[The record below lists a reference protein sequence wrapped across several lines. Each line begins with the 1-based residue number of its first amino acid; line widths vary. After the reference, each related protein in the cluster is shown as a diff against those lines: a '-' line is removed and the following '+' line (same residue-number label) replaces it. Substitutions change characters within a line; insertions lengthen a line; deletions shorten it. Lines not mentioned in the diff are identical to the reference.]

1 METQK
6 VKWYR
11 EHLDDSLETLI
22 HEDNILNFD
31 AQCVRKKS
39 NISKSHDI
47 YKFDNL
53 NFNPELLLKDIP
65 HVSPKL
71 KTLLDKIEILD
82 KEDMKKH
89 GKLFKHFIFSDLKSN
104 SAGIKLIASAMIA
117 KKYDLGYIAEP
128 LQGAVK
134 TPPENTTK
142 SNDSTPKMSPVAPPA
157 ETDEKQKNK
166 KKFKK
171 IELLTDTDLRKTK
184 QNNFYLLTSVG
195 LYDQNI
201 TVTMKKH
208 ILSTF
213 NKRPDNI
220 NGDLCRFILMDS
232 GFKEGIDLFDIKY
245 IHIFEPSVVSADQ
258 KQVIGRGTRTCGQ
271 KGLQFH
277 PTRGWPLHV
286 FVYDLSIPD
295 KLQPSM
301 MGAKSAIELYLKA
314 MNMDIRL
321 LNFAHELEKTSVFGS
336 VDYELNKNI
345 HSFSIPNDEDEEELP
360 PGSEFIYGG
369 TKEPKVR
376 LKIRDGPPI
385 LLPSKPSTENN
396 IILPNG
402 VILATQPT
410 ERLKF
415 HDLRKHIREHF
426 ADFTWDNVK
435 MENLCADKT
444 TGGAGD
450 VIKYT
455 PTQDFIRHY
464 FTPQNPVKGLLLHHS
479 VGTGKCHAKD
489 TPIILYDGSIKMVQD
504 IKIGD
509 LLMGDDSTPRKVLSL
524 ATGVDDLYDIIPV
537 KGDKYTVNSEHIL
550 CLKPTN
556 LGIKHDKNN
565 KTNPYQAIYINKTGK
580 VSCNKFK
587 NIEDAQ
593 LFMNEIQKDNI
604 VEIPVND
611 YLKLPVNSKK
621 NLKGYKVDVEFPY
634 KDVLFDPYIIGYWLG
649 DGSQRDPVISTQ
661 DSTVL
666 YYLFKELPK
675 QNLLLNY
682 QSGYDYRITGIK
694 GVNPFLKSLQY
705 YNLINNKHIPNDYKI
720 NDRETRLQIL
730 AGLLDSD
737 GYCDNKCYE
746 ITQKNK
752 ILADDI
758 LFLCRSLG
766 FAAYMTEC
774 SKSCMYKGE
783 KKTGTYYRIN
793 ISGNELYNI
802 PVKIQRKKAFQRL
815 QKKNV
820 LVTGITVK
828 NIGKGDYFGFTLD
841 GNNRYLL
848 GDFTVTHNTC
858 SAIAAATSSF
868 EKQGYTI
875 LWVTRTTL
883 KSDIWKN
890 MFEQVCNEDIREKIV
905 NNGLV
910 IPDDNKKRIRLVSKA
925 WRIRP
930 MSYKQFSNLV
940 SKQNAFYKTLV
951 KINGDVD
958 PLRKTLL
965 IIDEAHK
972 LYGGGDLS
980 TIERPDM
987 TALHQS
993 LMNSYQISGADSVK
1007 LLLMT
1012 ATPVTQDPMELIKLM
1027 NLCKLSSE
1035 QMPTEFTEFSEKY
1048 LDDEGNFTKKGEEQ
1062 YLEDIAGHISYLN
1075 REKDARQ
1082 FAQPIIQHIDVP
1094 ITDNIEEIEKF
1105 DKKEVRRYME
1115 SDITELKKKIEE
1127 NNKELQGEVDEI
1139 DTNSFN
1145 YLYKK
1150 CDGLEEPQKKKCE
1163 KVVRQNIKDLVHEA
1177 KADVDKIKKD
1187 IKDLR
1192 EELKNKNLLKKTH
1205 LSTVADNMDK
1215 LKPEYEKYKGSLYYN
1230 VKTNCG
1236 KTIKSTSHL
1245 KEEIKEHPTVILFDK
1260 QIDDYNN
1267 RIAELQN
1274 NLKNDMNN
1282 YKNRIKQIRLLLKT
1296 DLNDL
1301 EKSVVRMT
1309 IKQEQKTMKHLLKEK
1324 TKETTAT
1331 IDEIKQSIKKTQKRR
1346 DKKYKKIRNTIK
1358 QIISDERREA
1368 KQEKAHEKKL
1378 RKTLRKTGEY
1388 SEFKDN
1394 RIKNLVDTYANLI
1407 DKDLEEMDK
1416 KEMEAALEKKEA
1428 KEAKQ
1433 REKEQEKAHK
1443 KAEKER
1449 EKSEKRAT
1457 KKAEK
1462 EREKEAKKKAKQDAK
1477 MAEREARKTK
1487 KNKK

>member
-11 EHLDDSLETLI
+11 EHLDDNLENLI

-39 NISKSHDI
+39 NISKSYDI

-53 NFNPELLLKDIP
+53 NFNPKLLLNDIP
-65 HVSPKL
+65 NVSPKL
-71 KTLLDKIEILD
+71 KTLLDKIEKLD

-89 GKLFKHFIFSDLKSN
+89 GKLFKHFIFSDIKSN
-104 SAGIKLIASAMIA
+104 SAGIKLIASAMLA
-117 KKYDLGYIAEP
+117 KKYNLGYIAEP
-128 LQGAVK
+128 LHGAAK
-134 TPPENTTK
+134 TSDENSK
-142 SNDSTPKMSPVAPPA
+142 QSNDSTPISSPVAKPA
-157 ETDEKQKNK
+157 ETDDKKKNK

-171 IELLTDTDLRKTK
+171 IELLSDADLLKTT

-201 TVTMKKH
+201 TVAMKKH

-220 NGDLCRFILMDS
+220 NGELCRFILMDS

-245 IHIFEPSVVSADQ
+245 VHIFEPSVVSADQ

-271 KGLQFH
+271 KGLKFH
-277 PTRGWPLHV
+277 PSRGWPLHV
-286 FVYDLSIPD
+286 FVYDLSIPE

-301 MGAKSAIELYLKA
+301 MGAKTAIELYLKA
-314 MNMDIRL
+314 MNMDVRL

-376 LKIRDGPPI
+376 LKIREGPPI
-385 LLPSKPSTENN
+385 VLPSKPPTENN

-402 VILATQPT
+402 IILAAQPT
-410 ERLKF
+410 KRLGF

-426 ADFTWDNVK
+426 ADFAWDNVK
-435 MENLCADKT
+435 MENLCANKT

-479 VGTGKCHAKD
+479 VGTGK
-489 TPIILYDGSIKMVQD
+489 
-504 IKIGD
+504 
-509 LLMGDDSTPRKVLSL
+509 
-524 ATGVDDLYDIIPV
+524 
-537 KGDKYTVNSEHIL
+537 
-550 CLKPTN
+550 
-556 LGIKHDKNN
+556 
-565 KTNPYQAIYINKTGK
+565 
-580 VSCNKFK
+580 
-587 NIEDAQ
+587 
-593 LFMNEIQKDNI
+593 
-604 VEIPVND
+604 
-611 YLKLPVNSKK
+611 
-621 NLKGYKVDVEFPY
+621 
-634 KDVLFDPYIIGYWLG
+634 
-649 DGSQRDPVISTQ
+649 
-661 DSTVL
+661 
-666 YYLFKELPK
+666 
-675 QNLLLNY
+675 
-682 QSGYDYRITGIK
+682 
-694 GVNPFLKSLQY
+694 
-705 YNLINNKHIPNDYKI
+705 
-720 NDRETRLQIL
+720 
-730 AGLLDSD
+730 
-737 GYCDNKCYE
+737 
-746 ITQKNK
+746 
-752 ILADDI
+752 
-758 LFLCRSLG
+758 
-766 FAAYMTEC
+766 
-774 SKSCMYKGE
+774 
-783 KKTGTYYRIN
+783 
-793 ISGNELYNI
+793 
-802 PVKIQRKKAFQRL
+802 
-815 QKKNV
+815 
-820 LVTGITVK
+820 
-828 NIGKGDYFGFTLD
+828 
-841 GNNRYLL
+841 
-848 GDFTVTHNTC
+848 TC
-858 SAIAAATSSF
+858 SAIAASTSSF

-905 NNGLV
+905 NHGLV
-910 IPDDNKKRIRLVSKA
+910 IPEDNKKRIRLVSKA

-940 SKQNAFYKTLV
+940 SKQNSFYKTLV
-951 KINGDVD
+951 KINGDID

-987 TALHQS
+987 SALHQS
-993 LMNSYQISGADSVK
+993 LMNSYQVSGADSVK

-1012 ATPVTQDPMELIKLM
+1012 ATPVTQDPMELIKLI
-1027 NLCKLSSE
+1027 NLCKLPDE
-1035 QMPTEFTEFSEKY
+1035 QMPTEFTEFSNKY
-1048 LDDEGNFTKKGEEQ
+1048 LDEQGNFTEKGKDQ

-1094 ITDNIEEIEKF
+1094 ITENIEDIEKF

-1115 SDITELKKKIEE
+1115 SDITDLKKKIEE
-1127 NNKELQGEVDEI
+1127 NNKALQTEVDEI

-1150 CDGLEEPQKKKCE
+1150 CDGIEEPQRNNCE
-1163 KVVRQNIKDLVHEA
+1163 KIVRQNIKDLVNEA

-1192 EELKNKNLLKKTH
+1192 EELKNKNLLKRTNM
-1205 LSTVADNMDK
+1205 SAIADNMDN
-1215 LKPEYEKYKGSLYYN
+1215 LSNEYDKYKGSLYYN
-1230 VKTNCG
+1230 LKSKCG
-1236 KTIKSTSHL
+1236 KTIKSTSQL
-1245 KEEIKEHPTVILFDK
+1245 KEKIKEHPTVVLFDK
-1260 QIDDYNN
+1260 QIDAYNN
-1267 RIAELQN
+1267 RITELQN
-1274 NLKNDMNN
+1274 NLKHDMNN

-1301 EKSVVRMT
+1301 EKNVVRMT
-1309 IKQEQKTMKHLLKEK
+1309 IKQEQKTMKHLMKEK
-1324 TKETTAT
+1324 TKETTVA
-1331 IDEIKQSIKKTQKRR
+1331 IDDIKKSIKKTQKKR
-1346 DKKYKKIRNTIK
+1346 DKKYKTIRNTVK
-1358 QIISDERREA
+1358 QIIRDEKSEV
-1368 KQEKAHEKKL
+1368 KQEQNNEKKL

-1388 SEFKDN
+1388 TEFNDE
-1394 RIKNLVDTYANLI
+1394 RIKKLVDTYSNLI
-1407 DKDLEEMDK
+1407 DKDLAEMDK
-1416 KEMEAALEKKEA
+1416 REMEAALEKKEA
-1428 KEAKQ
+1428 KEEKQ
-1433 REKEQEKAHK
+1433 REKEQEKL
-1443 KAEKER
+1443 ER
-1449 EKSEKRAT
+1449 RAT

-1462 EREKEAKKKAKQDAK
+1462 EREKEAKKQSKQDAK
-1477 MAEREARKTK
+1477 IADREARKTK

>member
-39 NISKSHDI
+39 NISKSYDI

-53 NFNPELLLKDIP
+53 NFNPELLLNDIP
-65 HVSPKL
+65 NYSPKL
-71 KTLLDKIEILD
+71 KTLLDKIEKLD

-104 SAGIKLIASAMIA
+104 SAGIKLIASAMLA
-117 KKYDLGYIAEP
+117 KKYNLGYIAEP
-128 LQGAVK
+128 LQSASK
-134 TPPENTTK
+134 TTDENSKT
-142 SNDSTPKMSPVAPPA
+142 SNHSTPKSSPVERPA
-157 ETDEKQKNK
+157 ETDEKQKTK

-171 IELLTDTDLRKTK
+171 IELLSDADLLKTK

-201 TVTMKKH
+201 TIAIKKH

-220 NGDLCRFILMDS
+220 NGELCRFILMDS

-271 KGLQFH
+271 KGLKFH

-286 FVYDLSIPD
+286 FVYDLSIPE

-301 MGAKSAIELYLKA
+301 MGAKTAIELYLKA

-321 LNFAHELEKTSVFGS
+321 LNFAHELEQKSVYGS

-376 LKIRDGPPI
+376 LKIRDGPAI
-385 LLPSKPSTENN
+385 IIPSKPPTENN
-396 IILPNG
+396 FILPNG
-402 VILATQPT
+402 IILATQPT

-415 HDLRKHIREHF
+415 NDLRKHIREHF
-426 ADFTWDNVK
+426 ADFEWDNVK
-435 MENLCADKT
+435 MENLCASKT

-479 VGTGKCHAKD
+479 VGTGK
-489 TPIILYDGSIKMVQD
+489 
-504 IKIGD
+504 
-509 LLMGDDSTPRKVLSL
+509 
-524 ATGVDDLYDIIPV
+524 
-537 KGDKYTVNSEHIL
+537 
-550 CLKPTN
+550 
-556 LGIKHDKNN
+556 
-565 KTNPYQAIYINKTGK
+565 
-580 VSCNKFK
+580 
-587 NIEDAQ
+587 
-593 LFMNEIQKDNI
+593 
-604 VEIPVND
+604 
-611 YLKLPVNSKK
+611 
-621 NLKGYKVDVEFPY
+621 
-634 KDVLFDPYIIGYWLG
+634 
-649 DGSQRDPVISTQ
+649 
-661 DSTVL
+661 
-666 YYLFKELPK
+666 
-675 QNLLLNY
+675 
-682 QSGYDYRITGIK
+682 
-694 GVNPFLKSLQY
+694 
-705 YNLINNKHIPNDYKI
+705 
-720 NDRETRLQIL
+720 
-730 AGLLDSD
+730 
-737 GYCDNKCYE
+737 
-746 ITQKNK
+746 
-752 ILADDI
+752 
-758 LFLCRSLG
+758 
-766 FAAYMTEC
+766 
-774 SKSCMYKGE
+774 
-783 KKTGTYYRIN
+783 
-793 ISGNELYNI
+793 
-802 PVKIQRKKAFQRL
+802 
-815 QKKNV
+815 
-820 LVTGITVK
+820 
-828 NIGKGDYFGFTLD
+828 
-841 GNNRYLL
+841 
-848 GDFTVTHNTC
+848 TC

-905 NNGLV
+905 NSGLV
-910 IPDDNKKRIRLVSKA
+910 IPEDNKKRIRLVSKA

-987 TALHQS
+987 SALHQS
-993 LMNSYQISGADSVK
+993 LMNSYQVSGTDSVK

-1012 ATPVTQDPMELIKLM
+1012 ATPVTQDPMELIKLI
-1027 NLCKLSSE
+1027 NLCKLPDE
-1035 QMPTEFTEFSEKY
+1035 QMPAEFTEFSEKY
-1048 LDDEGNFTKKGEEQ
+1048 LDDQGNFTEKGENQ

-1094 ITDNIEEIEKF
+1094 ITENIAEIEKF

-1115 SDITELKKKIEE
+1115 SDISDLKKKIEE

-1145 YLYKK
+1145 HLYKK

-1163 KVVRQNIKDLVHEA
+1163 KVVRQNIKDLVNEA
-1177 KADVDKIKKD
+1177 KSDVDKIKKD

-1192 EELKNKNLLKKTH
+1192 EELKNKNLLKKTNM
-1205 LSTVADNMDK
+1205 SAIADNMDK

-1230 VKTNCG
+1230 LKTNCG

-1267 RIAELQN
+1267 RITELQN

-1309 IKQEQKTMKHLLKEK
+1309 IKQEQKTMKHLIKEK
-1324 TKETTAT
+1324 TKETTVA
-1331 IDEIKQSIKKTQKRR
+1331 IDEIKTSIKKTQKKR

-1388 SEFKDN
+1388 TEFKDE
-1394 RIKNLVDTYANLI
+1394 RIQNLVDTYANLI
-1407 DKDLEEMDK
+1407 DKDLDELDK

-1433 REKEQEKAHK
+1433 REKEREKAHK

-1477 MAEREARKTK
+1477 LAEREARKTK
-1487 KNKK
+1487 KNKDKK

>member
-11 EHLDDSLETLI
+11 EHLDDSLETFI

-39 NISKSHDI
+39 NISKSYDI

-53 NFNPELLLKDIP
+53 NFNPELLLNDIP
-65 HVSPKL
+65 NVSPKL
-71 KTLLDKIEILD
+71 KTLLDKIEKLD

-104 SAGIKLIASAMIA
+104 SAGIKLIASAMLA
-117 KKYDLGYIAEP
+117 KKYDLGYIAKP
-128 LQGAVK
+128 LQGIVN
-134 TPPENTTK
+134 PPQENATK
-142 SNDSTPKMSPVAPPA
+142 SNQSTPTSSPIAKPA
-157 ETDEKQKNK
+157 ETDENQKNK

-171 IELLTDTDLRKTK
+171 IELLSDTDLRKTK

-201 TVTMKKH
+201 TVTIKKH

-220 NGDLCRFILMDS
+220 NGELCRFILMDS

-271 KGLQFH
+271 KGLKFH

-321 LNFAHELEKTSVFGS
+321 LNFAHELEKTSVYGS

-345 HSFSIPNDEDEEELP
+345 HSFSIPNNEDEEQLP

-385 LLPSKPSTENN
+385 VLPTKPPTENN

-410 ERLKF
+410 KRLGF
-415 HDLRKHIREHF
+415 HELRKHIREHF

-435 MENLCADKT
+435 MENLCAPKT
-444 TGGAGD
+444 TGGSGD

-455 PTQDFIRHY
+455 PTQDFIRNY
-464 FTPQNPVKGLLLHHS
+464 FTPQNPAKGLLLHHS
-479 VGTGKCHAKD
+479 VGTGK
-489 TPIILYDGSIKMVQD
+489 
-504 IKIGD
+504 
-509 LLMGDDSTPRKVLSL
+509 
-524 ATGVDDLYDIIPV
+524 
-537 KGDKYTVNSEHIL
+537 
-550 CLKPTN
+550 
-556 LGIKHDKNN
+556 
-565 KTNPYQAIYINKTGK
+565 
-580 VSCNKFK
+580 
-587 NIEDAQ
+587 
-593 LFMNEIQKDNI
+593 
-604 VEIPVND
+604 
-611 YLKLPVNSKK
+611 
-621 NLKGYKVDVEFPY
+621 
-634 KDVLFDPYIIGYWLG
+634 
-649 DGSQRDPVISTQ
+649 
-661 DSTVL
+661 
-666 YYLFKELPK
+666 
-675 QNLLLNY
+675 
-682 QSGYDYRITGIK
+682 
-694 GVNPFLKSLQY
+694 
-705 YNLINNKHIPNDYKI
+705 
-720 NDRETRLQIL
+720 
-730 AGLLDSD
+730 
-737 GYCDNKCYE
+737 
-746 ITQKNK
+746 
-752 ILADDI
+752 
-758 LFLCRSLG
+758 
-766 FAAYMTEC
+766 
-774 SKSCMYKGE
+774 
-783 KKTGTYYRIN
+783 
-793 ISGNELYNI
+793 
-802 PVKIQRKKAFQRL
+802 
-815 QKKNV
+815 
-820 LVTGITVK
+820 
-828 NIGKGDYFGFTLD
+828 
-841 GNNRYLL
+841 
-848 GDFTVTHNTC
+848 TC

-868 EKQGYTI
+868 EKHGYTI

-905 NNGLV
+905 NHGLV
-910 IPDDNKKRIRLVSKA
+910 IPEDNKKRIRLVSKA

-987 TALHQS
+987 SALHQS
-993 LMNSYQISGADSVK
+993 LMSSYQISGADSVK

-1012 ATPVTQDPMELIKLM
+1012 ATPVTQDPMELIKLI
-1027 NLCKLSSE
+1027 NLCKLPSE
-1035 QMPTEFTEFSEKY
+1035 QMPTEFTEFSDTY
-1048 LDDEGNFTKKGEEQ
+1048 LDEEGNFTEKGKDQ

-1082 FAQPIIQHIDVP
+1082 FAQPIIQHIEVP
-1094 ITDNIEEIEKF
+1094 IANNIEEIEKF

-1115 SDITELKKKIEE
+1115 SDISDLKKKIEE

-1150 CDGLEEPQKKKCE
+1150 CDALEEPQKKKCE
-1163 KVVRQNIKDLVHEA
+1163 KVVRQNIKDLVHES
-1177 KADVDKIKKD
+1177 KSDVDKIKKD

-1192 EELKNKNLLKKTH
+1192 EELKNKNLLKKTNM
-1205 LSTVADNMDK
+1205 SAITDNMDK
-1215 LKPEYEKYKGSLYYN
+1215 LKPEYDKYKGSLYYN
-1230 VKTNCG
+1230 LKTNCG
-1236 KTIKSTSHL
+1236 KTIKSVSHL
-1245 KEEIKEHPTVILFDK
+1245 REEIKEHPTVILFDK

-1267 RIAELQN
+1267 RISELQN

-1301 EKSVVRMT
+1301 EKSVVRLT
-1309 IKQEQKTMKHLLKEK
+1309 IKQEQKTMKNLIKEK
-1324 TKETTAT
+1324 TKETTVA
-1331 IDEIKQSIKKTQKRR
+1331 IDEIKKSIKKTQKKR

-1358 QIISDERREA
+1358 QIISDERRES

-1388 SEFKDN
+1388 TEFNDE
-1394 RIKNLVDTYANLI
+1394 RIRNLVDTYSNLI

-1416 KEMEAALEKKEA
+1416 KEMEAVLEKKEA

-1433 REKEQEKAHK
+1433 REKEQEKARK
-1443 KAEKER
+1443 KEEKER
-1449 EKSEKRAT
+1449 EKTERRAT

-1477 MAEREARKTK
+1477 NAEREARKTK
-1487 KNKK
+1487 KNKDKK

>member
-71 KTLLDKIEILD
+71 KTLLDKIENLD

-142 SNDSTPKMSPVAPPA
+142 SNDSTPTTDPVATPA
-157 ETDEKQKNK
+157 ETVDKQKNK

-286 FVYDLSIPD
+286 FVYDLSIPE

-301 MGAKSAIELYLKA
+301 MGAKTAIELYLKA

-345 HSFSIPNDEDEEELP
+345 HSFSIPNDEDQEELP

-479 VGTGKCHAKD
+479 VGTGK
-489 TPIILYDGSIKMVQD
+489 
-504 IKIGD
+504 
-509 LLMGDDSTPRKVLSL
+509 
-524 ATGVDDLYDIIPV
+524 
-537 KGDKYTVNSEHIL
+537 
-550 CLKPTN
+550 
-556 LGIKHDKNN
+556 
-565 KTNPYQAIYINKTGK
+565 
-580 VSCNKFK
+580 
-587 NIEDAQ
+587 
-593 LFMNEIQKDNI
+593 
-604 VEIPVND
+604 
-611 YLKLPVNSKK
+611 
-621 NLKGYKVDVEFPY
+621 
-634 KDVLFDPYIIGYWLG
+634 
-649 DGSQRDPVISTQ
+649 
-661 DSTVL
+661 
-666 YYLFKELPK
+666 
-675 QNLLLNY
+675 
-682 QSGYDYRITGIK
+682 
-694 GVNPFLKSLQY
+694 
-705 YNLINNKHIPNDYKI
+705 
-720 NDRETRLQIL
+720 
-730 AGLLDSD
+730 
-737 GYCDNKCYE
+737 
-746 ITQKNK
+746 
-752 ILADDI
+752 
-758 LFLCRSLG
+758 
-766 FAAYMTEC
+766 
-774 SKSCMYKGE
+774 
-783 KKTGTYYRIN
+783 
-793 ISGNELYNI
+793 
-802 PVKIQRKKAFQRL
+802 
-815 QKKNV
+815 
-820 LVTGITVK
+820 
-828 NIGKGDYFGFTLD
+828 
-841 GNNRYLL
+841 
-848 GDFTVTHNTC
+848 TC

-1027 NLCKLSSE
+1027 NLCKLPSE

-1082 FAQPIIQHIDVP
+1082 FAQPIIQHIDIP

-1230 VKTNCG
+1230 LKTNCG

-1267 RIAELQN
+1267 RITELQN

-1388 SEFKDN
+1388 SEFKDD

-1433 REKEQEKAHK
+1433 REKEHEKAHK

>member
-39 NISKSHDI
+39 NISKSYDI

-71 KTLLDKIEILD
+71 KTLLDKIEKLD

-104 SAGIKLIASAMIA
+104 SAGIKLIASAMLA
-117 KKYDLGYIAEP
+117 KKYNLGYIAEP
-128 LQGAVK
+128 LQSASK
-134 TPPENTTK
+134 TTDENSKT
-142 SNDSTPKMSPVAPPA
+142 SNHSTPKSSPVERPA
-157 ETDEKQKNK
+157 ETDEKQKTK

-171 IELLTDTDLRKTK
+171 IELLSDADLRKTK

-220 NGDLCRFILMDS
+220 NGELCRFILMDS

-301 MGAKSAIELYLKA
+301 MGAKTAIELYLKA
-314 MNMDIRL
+314 MNIDIRL

-345 HSFSIPNDEDEEELP
+345 HSFSIPNDEAEEELP

-369 TKEPKVR
+369 TKEPKFR

-385 LLPSKPSTENN
+385 VLPTKPPTENN

-410 ERLKF
+410 ERMKF
-415 HDLRKHIREHF
+415 HELRKHIREHF

-435 MENLCADKT
+435 MENLCAPKT
-444 TGGAGD
+444 TGGSGD

-479 VGTGKCHAKD
+479 VGTGK
-489 TPIILYDGSIKMVQD
+489 
-504 IKIGD
+504 
-509 LLMGDDSTPRKVLSL
+509 
-524 ATGVDDLYDIIPV
+524 
-537 KGDKYTVNSEHIL
+537 
-550 CLKPTN
+550 
-556 LGIKHDKNN
+556 
-565 KTNPYQAIYINKTGK
+565 
-580 VSCNKFK
+580 
-587 NIEDAQ
+587 
-593 LFMNEIQKDNI
+593 
-604 VEIPVND
+604 
-611 YLKLPVNSKK
+611 
-621 NLKGYKVDVEFPY
+621 
-634 KDVLFDPYIIGYWLG
+634 
-649 DGSQRDPVISTQ
+649 
-661 DSTVL
+661 
-666 YYLFKELPK
+666 
-675 QNLLLNY
+675 
-682 QSGYDYRITGIK
+682 
-694 GVNPFLKSLQY
+694 
-705 YNLINNKHIPNDYKI
+705 
-720 NDRETRLQIL
+720 
-730 AGLLDSD
+730 
-737 GYCDNKCYE
+737 
-746 ITQKNK
+746 
-752 ILADDI
+752 
-758 LFLCRSLG
+758 
-766 FAAYMTEC
+766 
-774 SKSCMYKGE
+774 
-783 KKTGTYYRIN
+783 
-793 ISGNELYNI
+793 
-802 PVKIQRKKAFQRL
+802 
-815 QKKNV
+815 
-820 LVTGITVK
+820 
-828 NIGKGDYFGFTLD
+828 
-841 GNNRYLL
+841 
-848 GDFTVTHNTC
+848 TC

-910 IPDDNKKRIRLVSKA
+910 IPEDTKKRIRLVSKA

-987 TALHQS
+987 SALHQS
-993 LMNSYQISGADSVK
+993 LMNSYQVSGADSVK

-1012 ATPVTQDPMELIKLM
+1012 ATPVTQDPMELIKLI
-1027 NLCKLSSE
+1027 NLCKLPDE

-1048 LDDEGNFTKKGEEQ
+1048 LDDQGNFTEKGENQ
-1062 YLEDIAGHISYLN
+1062 YLEDITGHISYLN

-1094 ITDNIEEIEKF
+1094 ITENIEEIEKF

-1115 SDITELKKKIEE
+1115 SDISGLKKKIEE
-1127 NNKELQGEVDEI
+1127 NNKELQSEVDEI

-1145 YLYKK
+1145 HLYKK

-1163 KVVRQNIKDLVHEA
+1163 KVVRQNIKDLVNEA

-1192 EELKNKNLLKKTH
+1192 EELKNKNLLKKTNM
-1205 LSTVADNMDK
+1205 SAIADNMDN
-1215 LKPEYEKYKGSLYYN
+1215 LKQEYDKYKGTLYYN
-1230 VKTNCG
+1230 LKSNCG

-1245 KEEIKEHPTVILFDK
+1245 KEEIKEHPTVVVFDK

-1267 RIAELQN
+1267 RIAELQE

-1331 IDEIKQSIKKTQKRR
+1331 IDDIKQSIKKTQKRR
-1346 DKKYKKIRNTIK
+1346 EKKYKKIRNTIK

-1388 SEFKDN
+1388 TEFKDE
-1394 RIKNLVDTYANLI
+1394 RIQNLVDTYANLI
-1407 DKDLEEMDK
+1407 DKDLDELDK

-1433 REKEQEKAHK
+1433 REKEREKAHK

-1477 MAEREARKTK
+1477 LAEREARKTK
-1487 KNKK
+1487 KNKDKK